1 MMQRAPLDGRVLGA
15 FQRACLLQMA
25 RDEVVALVFPE
36 IGDGPLNIVVDKQQ
50 GVFAP
55 MEPSTPVRLD
65 EDRLYVGELETM
77 LDQATVWEPRPDWE
91 QLRRCHATILEHV
104 PRLRALAVQ
113 CAPPESLWEVL
124 VGPAA
129 DLAYAVPAKQA
140 AEDLRAAWGS
150 GREADGRVKASA
162 ERLAGLGCGLTPA
175 GDDFLAGAMLWAWLA
190 QRNPEPFCQVV
201 LEAAAPRTTTLSV
214 AFLRATA
221 KGECTAAWHPL
232 LSSLMNSAGR
242 GLEVAVQE
250 VISHGHTSGADMLAG
265 FVWMGLAPVEAG
277 IAQVMGDS

>member
-1 MMQRAPLDGRVLGA
+1 MMQRAPLDGRVLGV
-15 FQRACLLQMA
+15 FQRACLLQLT

-36 IGDGPLNIVVDKQQ
+36 IGDGPLNVVVHEQQ

-55 MEPSTPVRLD
+55 MEPDTPVRLD
-65 EDRLYVGELETM
+65 EDRLYVGELETL
-77 LDQATVWEPRPDWE
+77 LDQAMVWEPRPAWE
-91 QLRRCHATILEHV
+91 QLRRYHATILEHL
-104 PRLRALAVQ
+104 PRLCAQALQ
-113 CAPPESLWEVL
+113 CVPPESLWELL

-129 DLAYAVPAKQA
+129 DLAYAGPAKQA
-140 AEDLRAAWGS
+140 AEDLRAAWGC
-150 GREADGRVKASA
+150 GWEADGRVKASA

-190 QRNPEPFCQVV
+190 HRNPEPFCQVV

-221 KGECTAAWHPL
+221 KGECTAAWHHL
-232 LSSLMNSAGR
+232 LSSLMNSAER
-242 GLEVAVQE
+242 ELEVAVQG
-250 VISHGHTSGADMLAG
+250 VMSHGHTSGADMLAG

-277 IAQVMGDS
+277 IAQMMGDS